1 MDWLAYHDRTSAD
14 HQAHF
19 DNLFPKGWRMISLS
33 VYGSRGDERYAAIW
47 VKRAGPDW
55 SAVHGIVGAGYR
67 PTCRGIHSIN
77 VDSAANFTPVRP
89 PGA

>member
-33 VYGSRGDERYAAIW
+33 VYGSLGDERYAAIW

-55 SAVHGIVGAGYR
+55 SAVARYSW
-67 PTCRGIHSIN
+67 RGLPPDVPGHS
-77 VDSAANFTPVRP
+77 
-89 PGA
+89 